1 MFTGALG
8 IMLRE
13 PYIVVAM
20 VMIALATVR
29 LFHTGVIDRTSIVAS
44 FAS

>member
-1 MFTGALG
+1 
-8 IMLRE
+8 MLRE

-20 VMIALATVR
+20 VMIALALVR
-29 LFHTGVIDRTSIVAS
+29 LYHTEAIERTSIVAS